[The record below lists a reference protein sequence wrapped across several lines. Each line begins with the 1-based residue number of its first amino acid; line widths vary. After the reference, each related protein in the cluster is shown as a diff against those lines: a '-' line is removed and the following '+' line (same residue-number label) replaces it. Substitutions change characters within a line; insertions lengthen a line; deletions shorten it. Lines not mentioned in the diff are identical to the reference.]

1 MFKIHI
7 DGLDGSL
14 EWGKPTL
21 AEAIA
26 VATSELKDRR
36 PPVNASITDSDQ
48 EQMVWEG
55 IKSASGAI
63 SAKGT
68 KPTG

>member
-1 MFKIHI
+1 MFSIHI

-26 VATSELKDRR
+26 VASDELEERR
-36 PPVNASITDSDQ
+36 FPVHATIIDSAGH
-48 EQMVWEG
+48 QMVWEG
-55 IKSASGAI
+55 TKSASGI
-63 SAKGT
+63 ITSTNAK
-68 KPTG
+68 

>member
-26 VATSELKDRR
+26 VASSELKERR
-36 PPVNASITDSDQ
+36 CPVHASVTDSTKH
-48 EQMVWEG
+48 QMVWEG
-55 IKSASGAI
+55 TKSASGVITAT
-63 SAKGT
+63 SAK
-68 KPTG
+68 

>member
-21 AEAIA
+21 AEAVA
-26 VATSELKDRR
+26 VASGELEERR
-36 PPVNASITDSDQ
+36 CPVRASITDSARQ
-48 EQMVWEG
+48 QTVWEG
-55 IKSASGAI
+55 TKSASGVITAT
-63 SAKGT
+63 SAK
-68 KPTG
+68 